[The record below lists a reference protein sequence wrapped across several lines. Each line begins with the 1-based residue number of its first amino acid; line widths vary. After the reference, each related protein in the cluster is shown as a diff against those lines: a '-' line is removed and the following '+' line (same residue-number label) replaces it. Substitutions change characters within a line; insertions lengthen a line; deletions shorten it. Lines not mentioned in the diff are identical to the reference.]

1 MAQVLNVLE
10 ELNIDYTRI
19 NFVSPPPEWYSGI
32 TATGLSLIP
41 SMRDGA
47 GLVISDSNSIGIHLA
62 CKHGGQPGGL
72 WPLESA
78 QVGQGL
84 MWAGE
89 TINACSIHG
98 LIDKHACTMT
108 RLVLPAQSLETYPLR
123 TTTVCCQMTNRLRG
137 KLLGD
142 TTI

>member
-1 MAQVLNVLE
+1 MLE

-19 NFVSPPPEWYSGI
+19 NFVSPPPEWFSKI
-32 TATGLSLIP
+32 NATGLSLIP
-41 SMRDGA
+41 SLRDGA
-47 GLVISDSNSIGIHLA
+47 DLVTSDSNAIGIHLA

-89 TINACSIHG
+89 MINERSMHG
-98 LIDKHACTMT
+98 LIDTHAACTDQLQHMHT
-108 RLVLPAQSLETYPLR
+108 DHTLFYLHS
-123 TTTVCCQMTNRLRG
+123 
-137 KLLGD
+137 
-142 TTI
+142 

>member
-1 MAQVLNVLE
+1 MLE

-19 NFVSPPPEWYSGI
+19 NFVSPPPEWFSKI
-32 TATGLSLIP
+32 NATGLSLIP
-41 SMRDGA
+41 SLRDGA
-47 GLVISDSNSIGIHLA
+47 DLVISDSNAIGIHLA

-89 TINACSIHG
+89 MTNARSKHG
-98 LIDKHACTMT
+98 LIATHAACT
-108 RLVLPAQSLETYPLR
+108 
-123 TTTVCCQMTNRLRG
+123 
-137 KLLGD
+137 D
-142 TTI
+142 